1 MAADFDAVVVGSG
14 FGGSVVACRL
24 AEAGYRVLVLE
35 RGRRWRPEDYPRR
48 PDDAWIFDASS
59 PEKRNGWIDLR
70 VFPNMTIV
78 LGAGVGGGSLIY
90 ANVSIEAKPELFAA
104 GWPPEITYQELRPY
118 YERVGQMLAIREIP
132 ANQWTERTRLMQDA
146 AQATGYADRFR
157 TLPLAVAFDEN
168 WHYGLPD
175 PHNLQHSR
183 RFLNAHGQQQGTCVH
198 LGNCVIGCE
207 ARAKNTL
214 DLNYIPTAERHGA
227 EFRPLHLVT
236 RLETAPEGYR
246 VSYDRLEGGTR
257 IPGSVTGRIV
267 VLAAGSLGSTE
278 LLLRCRNQFR
288 TLTAISSRVG
298 ENWSSNGNFL
308 TPAFHAGRDARPTV
322 GPTITAAID
331 FLGERSLDGRHHFII
346 EDGGFPDL
354 ARNFLTS
361 KAAESPEGSRA
372 RAFVESLRFL
382 LSQGD
387 PLRTAMPWFGNARD
401 AANGRLRLRRRWWWF
416 GEHRLHL
423 DWDVTASEP
432 AFNALIEMHKRLA
445 RATAGAPFVP
455 LTWTLARDLVT
466 VHPLGG
472 CNMATDPTRGVVD
485 HRGEVFGCRNLYVA
499 DGSII
504 PEAIGANPSKTIAA
518 LAERLAKLMIEEG
531 R

>member
-1 MAADFDAVVVGSG
+1 MATDYDAVIVGSG
-14 FGGSVVACRL
+14 FGGSVTACRL

-48 PDDAWIFDASS
+48 PDDAWIFDASQ
-59 PEKRNGWIDLR
+59 PERRNGWIDLR
-70 VFPNMTIV
+70 LFPNMV
-78 LGAGVGGGSLIY
+78 VVMGAGVGGGSLIY
-90 ANVSIEAKPELFAA
+90 ANVSIEAKRELFEA
-104 GWPPEITYQELRPY
+104 GWPPEITYDELKPY
-118 YERVGQMLAIREIP
+118 YDRVGQMLAIREVP
-132 ANQWTERTRLMQDA
+132 ANQWTERTRLMRDA
-146 AQATGYADRFR
+146 AQATGYGDRFR
-157 TLPLAVAFDEN
+157 TLPLAVSFDES
-168 WHYGLPD
+168 WRYDLPD
-175 PHNLQHSR
+175 PHNPQHSR
-183 RFLNAHGQQQGTCVH
+183 RFMNAHGQEQGTCVH

-207 ARAKNTL
+207 VKAKNTL

-227 EFRPLHLVT
+227 EIRPLHRVT
-236 RLETAPEGYR
+236 AVETMAGGYR
-246 VSYDRLEGGTR
+246 VHYDRLEAGSR
-257 IPGSVTGRIV
+257 IPGQATGRLVI
-267 VLAAGSLGSTE
+267 LAGGSLGSTE

-288 TLTAISSRVG
+288 ALPAISDRLG
-298 ENWSSNGNFL
+298 QGWSSNGNFL

-346 EDGGFPDL
+346 EDGGFPDVV
-354 ARNFLTS
+354 RNFLTA

-372 RAFVESLRFL
+372 RALAESLRFL

-401 AANGRLRLRRRWWWF
+401 AADGRLRLRRRWWLF
-416 GEHRLHL
+416 GEHRLDL
-423 DWDVTASEP
+423 DWDVDASKP
-432 AFNALIEMHKRLA
+432 AFDALIEMHKRLA
-445 RATAGAPFVP
+445 RSTGGTPFVP

-472 CNMATDPTRGVVD
+472 CNMAADASRGVVD
-485 HRGEVFGCRNLYVA
+485 HRGEVFGYRNLYVA

-518 LAERLAKLMIEEG
+518 LAERIAKLIVEEG